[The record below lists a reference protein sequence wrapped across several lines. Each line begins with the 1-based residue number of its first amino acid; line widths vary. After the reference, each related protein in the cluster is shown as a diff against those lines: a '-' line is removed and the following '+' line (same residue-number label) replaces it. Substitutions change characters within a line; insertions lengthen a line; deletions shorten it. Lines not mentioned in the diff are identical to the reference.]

1 MPTERK
7 IRVLLGKTSLDGH
20 NRGIKMI
27 GRWLRDAGMEVVF
40 LGQFL
45 LEEQVVKAAIDESVD
60 VIGLSFLGGEH
71 LESVRDMRD
80 LLEEEGILSKVT
92 FIVGGIIPKE
102 DVEEL
107 YELGVDKVF
116 LPGTPMDEIV
126 EFIKTQV
133 RKDES
138 P

>member
-20 NRGIKMI
+20 NRGIKVI
-27 GRWLRDAGMEVVF
+27 SRWLRDAGMEVVF

-45 LEEQVVKAAIDESVD
+45 LEEEVVKAAIDESVD

-71 LESVRDMRD
+71 LDSVRDMRD

-102 DVEEL
+102 DIEKL
-107 YELGVDKVF
+107 YELDVDKVF

-126 EFIKTQV
+126 EFIETHV
-133 RKDES
+133 RKGES
-138 P
+138 S

>member
-20 NRGIKMI
+20 NRGIKVI

-45 LEEQVVKAAIDESVD
+45 LEEEVVKAAIAESVD

-71 LESVRDMRD
+71 LDSVRDMRD

-102 DVEEL
+102 DIDKL
-107 YELGVDKVF
+107 YELDVDKVF

-126 EFIKTQV
+126 EFIETHV
-133 RKDES
+133 RKDEAL
-138 P
+138 

>member
-71 LESVRDMRD
+71 LESVRNMRD

-126 EFIKTQV
+126 EFIETKV
-133 RKDES
+133 RKDEAL
-138 P
+138 